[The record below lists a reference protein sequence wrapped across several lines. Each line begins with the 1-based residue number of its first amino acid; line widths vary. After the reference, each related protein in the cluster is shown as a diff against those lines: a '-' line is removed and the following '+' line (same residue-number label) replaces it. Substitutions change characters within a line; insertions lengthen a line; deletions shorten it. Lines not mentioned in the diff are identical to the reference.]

1 MHCPKSYQNFREIF
15 RVVSRLHRYISC
27 FIAENRFPLGQ
38 CGTQVQSRAGN
49 EKNILE
55 RKKLTFAVKFSRNF
69 EFREMFSKY
78 FNVVSDMS
86 GHNGQNVR
94 KYGELLS
101 DFHCYQ
107 SLHLCTSPIFI
118 LIKKIANWGK

>member
-27 FIAENRFPLGQ
+27 YIAENRFPLGQ
-38 CGTQVQSRAGN
+38 CGTLVQSRAGN
-49 EKNILE
+49 ENNILE

-86 GHNGQNVR
+86 GQNGQNVR
-94 KYGELLS
+94 KYGELLR
-101 DFHCYQ
+101 DFHCYH

-118 LIKKIANWGK
+118 LI